1 MANTFNENIEALLSN
16 VDGYLNSKTVVG
28 EPVQAGENLIIPLAE
43 VSFGIGAGAF
53 DKDTNK
59 SSGGGGLG
67 AKITPT
73 AVLVV
78 NKSGTKLVNVKSS
91 DAVSKI
97 MDMVPD
103 IINKFTGKA
112 AEKTGPSHEAEDSA
126 EFTE

>member
-1 MANTFNENIEALLSN
+1 MSNKFNENIEALLSN

-28 EPVQAGENLIIPLAE
+28 EPVKAGENLIIPLAE
-43 VSFGIGAGAF
+43 VSFGVGAGAF
-53 DKDTNK
+53 DKDSNK

-78 NKSGTKLVNVKSS
+78 NSSGTKLVNIKSA
-91 DAVSKI
+91 DAMSKI

-103 IINKFTGKA
+103 IINKITGKA
-112 AEKTGPSHEAEDSA
+112 EGKEAASAEAEED
-126 EFTE
+126 FTE

>member
-1 MANTFNENIEALLSN
+1 MSNKFNENIEALLSN

-28 EPVQAGENLIIPLAE
+28 EPVKAGENLIIPLAE
-43 VSFGIGAGAF
+43 VSFGVGAGAF
-53 DKDTNK
+53 DKDSNK

-78 NKSGTKLVNVKSS
+78 NSSGTKLVNIKSA
-91 DAVSKI
+91 DAMSKI

-103 IINKFTGKA
+103 IINKITGKA
-112 AEKTGPSHEAEDSA
+112 EGKKAASAEAEED
-126 EFTE
+126 FTE

>member
-1 MANTFNENIEALLSN
+1 MSNTFNENVEALLSN
-16 VDGYLNSKTVVG
+16 VDGYLSSKTVVG
-28 EPVQAGENLIIPLAE
+28 EPVQAGDNLIIPLAE

-67 AKITPT
+67 AKITPA

-78 NKSGTKLVNVKSS
+78 NSSGTKLVNVKGS

-112 AEKTGPSHEAEDSA
+112 DKKAAPADDEGG